1 MDLLLPIMT
10 VLLIAVG
17 AFCLFTAMDNADRL
31 RLNRKKGLTDRR
43 FADEMAAAGLAWKS
57 RE

>member
-1 MDLLLPIMT
+1 MNLLLPIMT

-31 RLNRKKGLTDRR
+31 RLNRKTGLTDNRS
-43 FADEMAAAGLAWKS
+43 ANEMAAAGLAWKS